1 MTKSAV
7 LRAVS
12 AALLCAGMVQFASA
26 GDLFV
31 EVGSRGATEYAA
43 IVEQTVKAHNTRL
56 AILTEPRRR
65 LSGDRTVFTLPTRVI
80 LTKNGI
86 PLPINRSNNDP
97 RDWSELTLN
106 FPTTGSLAFPSFYRT
121 QLQNTF
127 TSAGPAMDA
136 VFGLPVSSDT
146 INVYNYDATIPAR
159 QAVSGGIYIPNA
171 PGGPEIRFPIYN
183 SPVAASINFVH
194 TLLLA
199 YLSDK
204 QYPFDAYNEG
214 LVRAA
219 TVTVARVPSTIPN
232 STPDEIEQTLE
243 SLYDASEVYVWSNYP
258 GLGAPRFIADNLLN
272 DPLPAGGSTG
282 GIYLL
287 RYKMAGTAWLKVLVE
302 YPGFIREFN
311 QRYTV
316 NPAAFS
322 DEASLV
328 ALGQQVIN
336 FLAGSPG
343 ATVEGYS
350 FPDWARRQFIL
361 DTRINAGLK
370 LVPEAFPFVAT
381 PATSDF
387 GVFGIVLNAFN
398 TSANGDE
405 TLLAGTSYPIYWRND
420 FTRFFTSAQDD
431 VIPIAGGYGAVAP
444 NFPAQGGS
452 NPIYRTA
459 VDLPFQGKNVR
470 LYFPAGAYSTGAKP
484 FPNNAYGTVVGYD
497 IPSANRTVD
506 IAWSGG
512 SATVPI
518 INGAFGTQITDPNFR
533 NPQRITLTIRQ
544 SGVGNIQ
551 TVIFNKGRGDLNVD
565 LRSPDSDLTISQP
578 ILDRLMT
585 LGVAVDPYRP
595 NPADLLGLPDDQTLV
610 ARWDSFA
617 GRYQYYPDEGEL
629 RQGLGYFI
637 RPPAPGTRHYSGRTS
652 DKTPIAVSLK
662 PGWNLVTVPGTSAAS
677 TTDVLLTTSTQ
688 AISTWAEG
696 AGTIVGQ
703 TFFRFVP
710 DPINRENG
718 TFVAATS
725 FQPGEAYYVRS
736 LLTEGAVMVFLNSSR
751 GRLPVTRDTAQRV
764 MNQWPGLV
772 LPSRAAASPGGWMS
786 TLELTSSYKQYCAVE
801 LGQNLSAGAG
811 IGTEDSLLPQGFG
824 GFQMASLNRGDLYRD
839 VRPVR
844 PNDHYTIRL
853 DGLHPG
859 RQYTLVNRSKT
870 GSKSFTI
877 MGLGSTVILGP
888 GQSMKFTATGSTMVA
903 TVVNR

>member
-1 MTKSAV
+1 MTTFAKW
-7 LRAVS
+7 RAAA
-12 AALLCAGMVQFASA
+12 AALVCVGLGPAASA
-26 GDLFV
+26 SDLFV
-31 EVGSRGATEYAA
+31 EIGSRGATEYAP
-43 IVEQTVKAHNTRL
+43 IVEKAVKAQNTRL

-65 LSGDRTVFTLPTRVI
+65 LAGDSTVFTLPTRVI

-86 PLPINRSNNDP
+86 PLPIDTSNTDR
-97 RDWSELTLN
+97 RDFAGLTLS
-106 FPTTGSLAFPSFYRT
+106 FAGSGSLAFPTAYRN

-127 TSAGPAMDA
+127 AAAESAMDA
-136 VFGLPVSSDT
+136 VFGLAVSADT
-146 INVYNYDATIPAR
+146 VNVYNYDATIPAR

-219 TVTVARVPSTIPN
+219 TVTVSRVPATIPN
-232 STPDEIEQTLE
+232 STTEEIEQTLE

-258 GLGAPRFIADNLLN
+258 GLGAPTFIAPNLLN

-287 RYKMAGTAWLKVLVE
+287 RYKMSGTAWLKVLVE
-302 YPGFIREFN
+302 YPGFIKEFN
-311 QRYTV
+311 QRYV
-316 NPAAFS
+316 NNPAAFS
-322 DEASLV
+322 DEVSLT

-336 FLAGSPG
+336 FLAGSTG

-350 FPDWARRQFIL
+350 FADWARRQYIL

-370 LVPEAFPFVAT
+370 LVPEAFPFIAT

-387 GVFGIVLNAFN
+387 GVFGIVLNAFR
-398 TSANGDE
+398 TSPNGNE
-405 TLLAGTSYPIYWRND
+405 TLLSGTSYPIYWRND

-431 VIPIAGGYGAVAP
+431 VIPVAGGYGAVAP

-459 VDLPFQGKNVR
+459 VDLPYQGKNVR
-470 LYFPAGAYSTGAKP
+470 LYFPSGAYSTGTNP
-484 FPNNAYGTVVGYD
+484 SPNNAYGTIVGYD
-497 IPSANRTVD
+497 VPSASRTID

-512 SATVPI
+512 AATAPI
-518 INGAFGTQITDPNFR
+518 INGAFGTLISDPSFE
-533 NPQRITLTIRQ
+533 NPQRVTLTIRQ

-565 LRSPDSDLTISQP
+565 IRSPLSDLTVSQP
-578 ILDRLMT
+578 ILSRLMT
-585 LGVAVDPYRP
+585 LGIAVDPYRP

-610 ARWDSFA
+610 ARWDSFS
-617 GRYQYYPDEGEL
+617 GRYVYYPDEGEM

-637 RPPAPGTRHYSGRTS
+637 RPPAPGTRQYSGRTS

-662 PGWNLVTVPGTSAAS
+662 PGWNLISVPGTTAVS

-710 DPINRENG
+710 DPSNLDNG
-718 TFVAATS
+718 TFVAATN

-736 LLTEGAVMVFLNSSR
+736 LLTEGAVMVFVNGSR
-751 GRLPVTRDTAQRV
+751 GRLTSGADVGLRV
-764 MNQWPGLV
+764 MSRWPDLV
-772 LPSRAAASPGGWMS
+772 LPSRAAASNGGWMS
-786 TLELTSSYKQYCAVE
+786 TLELQSTVGQFCAIE
-801 LGQNLSAGAG
+801 LGQNSQATAGVG
-811 IGTEDSLLPQGFG
+811 REDSPLPQGFG
-824 GFQMASLNRGDLYRD
+824 GFQMASINGGDLYRD

-844 PNDHYTIRL
+844 TGDRFTVRL
-853 DGLHPG
+853 DGLRAG
-859 RQYTLVNRSKT
+859 RKYTLSNRAKS
-870 GSKSFTI
+870 GSTSFTI
-877 MGLGSTVILGP
+877 MGLGTSVVLAP
-888 GQSMKFTATGSTMVA
+888 GQSMTFTASGSTMVA